1 MITQGFI
8 ETGLNAIR
16 DALLAAADRA
26 GLTLAE
32 THVTHHAARR
42 FRSTVRQLETLLRR
56 LIVLIAA
63 GLDLAPEPPRA
74 PHHTDPVILAKAGP
88 SGRESGHPDTPR
100 PKTPRP
106 YHFALTPKAGFD
118 PDKLI
123 ALRERQKAGL
133 AQSYRNCTGIRPLL
147 DRFQTLM
154 RHLDKPE
161 RLARR
166 MARHLARLRA
176 AGEPRPICPPPQH
189 THRLGHELGVIADY
203 LPFAIGDALAGW
215 YDTS

>member
-8 ETGLNAIR
+8 EAGLGAIR
-16 DALLAAADRA
+16 EALRLAAAQA
-26 GLTLAE
+26 GLGEREGTITLC
-32 THVTHHAARR
+32 AARR
-42 FRSTVRQLETLLRR
+42 FRSTLRQLETLLRR

-74 PHHTDPVILAKAGP
+74 PHQTDPVIPAKAGI
-88 SGRESGHPDTPR
+88 SGRESGQLDSPR
-100 PKTPRP
+100 PEARRG
-106 YHFALTPKAGFD
+106 YRFILTPEAGFD
-118 PDKLI
+118 PAIRLALLARPKL
-123 ALRERQKAGL
+123 
-133 AQSYRNCTGIRPLL
+133 YPNCTGIGPLL

-154 RHLDKPE
+154 RHLDRPE

-166 MARHLARLRA
+166 MARHLARMRA
-176 AGEPRPICPPPQH
+176 AGAMRPICPPPQH

-203 LPFAIGDALAGW
+203 LPFAIRDALAGW

>member
-8 ETGLNAIR
+8 EAGLAAIR
-16 DALLAAADRA
+16 EALGLAAARA
-26 GLTLAE
+26 GLGEREGTITLC
-32 THVTHHAARR
+32 AARR
-42 FRSTVRQLETLLRR
+42 FRSTVRQLETMLRR

-63 GLDLAPEPPRA
+63 GLDLAPEPAGFEQPII
-74 PHHTDPVILAKAGP
+74 PAKAGTSP
-88 SGRESGHPDTPR
+88 GHVQPHDTPR
-100 PKTPRP
+100 PGTPRP

-123 ALRERQKAGL
+123 ALRARPK
-133 AQSYRNCTGIRPLL
+133 SYRNHTGIRPLL

-176 AGEPRPICPPPQH
+176 AGEPRPICPPPLN
-189 THRLGHELGVIADY
+189 TARLGHELGVIADY
-203 LPFAIGDALAGW
+203 LPVAIRDALAGW
-215 YDTS
+215 YDSS

>member
-16 DALLAAADRA
+16 DALVAAADRA

-32 THVTHHAARR
+32 KHVTRHAARR
-42 FRSTVRQLETLLRR
+42 FRSTVRQLENILRR
-56 LIVLIAA
+56 LIVLLAA
-63 GLDLAPEPPRA
+63 QLDLAPAPPRA
-74 PHHTDPVILAKAGP
+74 PHRNDPLNPAKAGTSLGQVQP
-88 SGRESGHPDTPR
+88 QDTPR

-154 RHLDKPE
+154 RHLDRPE

-176 AGEPRPICPPPQH
+176 AGEPRPICPPPQQ